1 MDWKLWAPFSV
12 LIILLI
18 CSQCSCNWK
27 VQVNKGK
34 GEKGK
39 ISWETYHYRRQKR
52 EWIAPPMNIEEE
64 VYNTGRNPI
73 AKVHSDIEVKKGT
86 IFYRVFGQGVDQPPY
101 GLFKIDPRTGEINVT
116 EVIVDREQISM
127 LHITVHAVT
136 ASGQEVEKPLQ
147 LRVRV
152 LDKNDNPPIFS
163 ESVFVG
169 SIEENS
175 KANALVM
182 QIVATDADEENTRN
196 SQIAY
201 RIVSQ
206 SPSDPAMFII
216 NQYTGQVFTMS
227 NSLDRESVSAY
238 SLVVSGKDLNGA
250 EGGLSGQC
258 GSNIK
263 ILDVNDNFPTL
274 EYDVYSVTFKENM
287 VGYTDLRMKVF
298 DLDEM
303 YSDNWIA
310 VFEIVSGNEGEWFAI
325 ETDAE
330 TNVGTLKVVK
340 ALDYE
345 AMMTANLAII
355 VSNRAAYHYSVISEY
370 RAKSTSINV
379 QVENVRE
386 GPAFIPSTQNV
397 QIPSGLSA
405 EALLQYVLTKFV
417 AMDMDTGGPAT
428 NVVYSLDQQ
437 SSRWF
442 VIDSTTGEI
451 RMTYELIQELMNN
464 NRNNITGGNNNATYT
479 ATVLATDNTD
489 PSLTNT
495 GTVGV
500 GMSANPSQPTPT
512 DCPTITQERRVVCPD
527 SKSVIINANQNPLQA
542 PLKITVEDNPFWAA
556 KPYNDT
562 AIILEGINSPRIG
575 NYTVKLSVTDKN
587 NLACGTQIPIP
598 LEVCE
603 CTADR
608 FCDATKRSGKN
619 VSLSPAAIGLIILGF
634 LALLLALL
642 LLPLCVCGS
651 GAGAKFVPVAAGYD
665 GAFHQW
671 GTEGAKPEDVDMTS
685 PFITS
690 GGPDYSE
697 VHASNFGQGVGAG
710 VGSVSGT
717 AVRSGRGAT
726 SATGIETTTAL
737 GDGFDVVGMGGF
749 SGGSNV
755 ANSYMG
761 PLPPPYEKSGT
772 MNMAYVENYFAEK
785 AESYANE
792 DESRPANDCLLIYD
806 NEGIGSPAG
815 SVGCCSFIAD
825 DLDDTFLDTL
835 GPKFKTLAEICIGS
849 EIDPVPSRDEPRL
862 FPNVPIIETERNVIL
877 DDSPYNVPVNRSLP
891 VSSTYITESTTSS
904 ANLQPARPMVETF
917 MPGNVVVTETYTT
930 SGGTLRPVTRN
941 VDSGLPTNILVT
953 ERLVGSTAAP
963 AHGVFPDLQNNSNV
977 IVTERVVRPASGVH
991 EYIELPN
998 FANLADASNMVVTER
1013 VVAPNSARMSNSF
1026 NIPDLGNA
1034 QNVLVTERVIQPIS
1048 NVQGNLSIRPEM
1060 GSSQNIYVTEKTV
1073 RSGPAMKTQM
1083 LSAEPLMTQTVGST
1097 SPSLTRSKVTKYS
1110 TVQYTKQ

>member
-1 MDWKLWAPFSV
+1 MDWKLWAPFSAF
-12 LIILLI
+12 IILLI

-34 GEKGK
+34 DEKGK

-52 EWIAPPMNIEEE
+52 EWIAPPTNIEEG
-64 VYNTGRNPI
+64 VSNTYRNPI

-101 GLFKIDPRTGEINVT
+101 GLFKIDSRTGELSVT
-116 EVIVDREQISM
+116 EVIVDREEISM
-127 LHITVHAVT
+127 LYITVHAVT

-163 ESVFVG
+163 EAVFVG

-182 QIVATDADEENTRN
+182 QIVATDADEENTVN
-196 SQIAY
+196 SQVAY

-216 NQYTGQVFTMS
+216 NRYTGQVFTMS
-227 NSLDRESVSAY
+227 NLLDRESVSAF

-258 GSNIK
+258 GANIK

-274 EYDVYSVTFKENM
+274 EYDVYSVSFKENM
-287 VGYTDLRMKVF
+287 VGLTDLRMKVF

-303 YSDNWIA
+303 YTDNWIA
-310 VFEIVSGNEGEWFAI
+310 VFEIVSGNEGGWFAI

-330 TNVGTLKVVK
+330 TNVGILKVVK

-345 AMMTANLAII
+345 AMMAANLAII
-355 VSNRAAYHYSVISEY
+355 VSNRAAYHYSVMSEY
-370 RAKSTSINV
+370 QAKVTSINV

-386 GPAFIPSTQNV
+386 GPAFIPSNYNV

-405 EALLQYVLTKFV
+405 EALLQYVLTKLT

-464 NRNNITGGNNNATYT
+464 NRNNITGGTGNNNGTYT
-479 ATVLATDNTD
+479 ATILATDDTD
-489 PSLTNT
+489 STLTGT
-495 GTVGV
+495 GTVEV

-512 DCPTITQERRVVCPD
+512 ACPTFTQERRDICTD
-527 SKSVIINANQNPLQA
+527 NKSVIIKAVQEPLNA
-542 PLKITVEDNPFWAA
+542 PLKITVADNPFWTA

-562 AIILEGINSPRIG
+562 AIIMEGINSPAVG
-575 NYTVKLSVTDKN
+575 NYTVNLSVTDKSN
-587 NLACGTQIPIP
+587 VACGTPIRIG
-598 LEVCE
+598 LQVCE
-603 CTADR
+603 CTADKI
-608 FCDATKRSGKN
+608 CDTANIRSGKN

-849 EIDPVPSRDEPRL
+849 EIDPVSSGHEPRL

-877 DDSPYNVPVNRSLP
+877 DDSAYNVPVNRSLP
-891 VSSTYITESTTSS
+891 VSSTYITES
-904 ANLQPARPMVETF
+904 NLQPARPMVETF

-941 VDSGLPTNILVT
+941 VDSGHPTNILVT
-953 ERLVGSTAAP
+953 ERLVGSNAAP
-963 AHGVFPDLQNNSNV
+963 AHGVFPDLQNGSNV

-998 FANLADASNMVVTER
+998 FTNLADASNVVVTER
-1013 VVAPNSARMSNSF
+1013 VVGPNSARMSNSF

-1110 TVQYTKQ
+1110 TVQYTNQ